1 MNIGLPDS
9 KKQIKNI
16 KENNGNNIINR
27 EKEII
32 KSYILWKLL
41 FFKKLFNLFN
51 KNIFISI
58 KNLRIFFVSMIYNFT
73 DRGVVNYNIF

>member
-27 EKEII
+27 EKEIT

-51 KNIFISI
+51 KNIFISKKKF
-58 KNLRIFFVSMIYNFT
+58 KNFFRKYDLQF
-73 DRGVVNYNIF
+73 Y

>member
-1 MNIGLPDS
+1 VNIGLPDS

-51 KNIFISI
+51 KNIFIS
-58 KNLRIFFVSMIYNFT
+58 KKKLRIFFVSMIY
-73 DRGVVNYNIF
+73 